1 MLVRATFEE
10 PGTDGSPVRTTVNFH
25 AGHSLL
31 EVARS
36 KGIAINAPCGGR
48 GTCGKCLVR
57 VLSGNAPPTPE
68 DRSILSEGMLREG
81 LRLSCRIRPRT
92 PLTVEVQTR
101 FDLRA
106 APLVTRLGQTRLPN
120 RVFAAVD
127 LGSTSVQLRTI
138 DPATG
143 DILGE
148 ASVLNRQVRRG
159 HDVMTRLTY
168 ALEGEAARDELT
180 QDARETLR
188 LLEEA
193 ARGRLLPKDGEI
205 THWFVAA
212 NSAMTALLW
221 GNDIKCLAEAP
232 YSPPF
237 VEERTGSCQAWGL
250 SGETITTFPLLGS
263 FVGGDTAAAILATD
277 LDRPGPPRM
286 LIDIGTNTEIVLA
299 HQGTLYAAS
308 TPAGPAFEGGNI
320 SIGMRAEAGAIV
332 RVDVREDG
340 SIRPTTIGTGKPK
353 GICGTGLLEV
363 LGELVRAGI
372 VAHDGAIASGADR
385 ITLARGVD
393 LLQMDIRELQLAKG
407 ALRAATKLL
416 CRVANV
422 GDADLARVLL
432 AGAFG
437 ANLHH
442 DVAIRL
448 GMLPSVDPTAV
459 VAVGNAALDGA
470 TLFARDP
477 EATRVRL
484 IDIRRKLQHVE
495 LAMRDDFQDVFV
507 SSLNF

>member
-10 PGTDGSPVRTTVNFH
+10 PGNDGSPVRTVVNFH

-48 GTCGKCLVR
+48 GTCGKCIVR

-68 DRSILSEGMLREG
+68 DRSILSEGMIREG

-92 PLTVEVQTR
+92 PISVEVQTR

-106 APLVTRLGQTRLPN
+106 APLVTRLGHTPLPN
-120 RVFAAVD
+120 QVFAAVD

-159 HDVMTRLTY
+159 HDVMTRLTH
-168 ALEGEAARDELT
+168 ALEGDAARDELT
-180 QDARETLR
+180 HDARETLR

-193 ARGRLLPKDGEI
+193 ARGRIFPKDGEI

-221 GNDIKCLAEAP
+221 GADIRSLAEAP
-232 YSPPF
+232 YYPPF
-237 VEERTGSCQAWGL
+237 FEERSGSSKTWGL

-277 LDRPGPPRM
+277 LDKPGPPRM

-320 SIGMRAEAGAIV
+320 SVGMRAEAGAIV
-332 RVDVREDG
+332 RIDVREDG
-340 SIRPTTIGTGKPK
+340 AIRATTIGSVKPK

-372 VAHDGAIASGADR
+372 VAKDGAIASGADR

-422 GDADLARVLL
+422 RDADLARVLL

-448 GMLPSVDPTAV
+448 GMLPEVDPSAV

-477 EATRVRL
+477 KATRVRL
-484 IDIRRKLQHVE
+484 ADIRQKLDHVE